1 MKNEQMKSFF
11 KISSTRRDNTKGVP
25 LVVNYHSGLKII
37 DQPINRNLH
46 LPYLDQ
52 EINTLFSRKA
62 MVSFHS
68 TMKLS
73 SSLVGAKMYL

>member
-1 MKNEQMKSFF
+1 MKNINIC

-46 LPYLDQ
+46 LPYIDQ

-62 MVSFHS
+62 MAKAISFQS

-73 SSLVGAKMYL
+73 SYLVGVKMYL